1 MLLPKALIP
10 ENPVTSER
18 KAYLAARI
26 AGVFLAACIAV
37 PMKANAA
44 PPPAGSLTRSID
56 VSASADAV
64 WSAIGPFCAIKDWH
78 PAIATCSEIHAPT
91 VRTLV
96 TKDGTATFVEPETAR
111 NDAKRQYTYTFASAP
126 IPVSHYM
133 ATIGV
138 TPRKPSGATIT
149 WRGTWT
155 PEPGKEKAAMDALT
169 GIYESG
175 LDALKAKF
183 AK

>member
-1 MLLPKALIP
+1 MLLPEVQTV
-10 ENPVTSER
+10 ENLAPPER
-18 KAYLAARI
+18 KAYLAARL
-26 AGVFLAACIAV
+26 AGVILAACAIL
-37 PMKANAA
+37 PLKANAA
-44 PPPAGSLTRSID
+44 PPPTGSLTRSID

-78 PAIATCSEIHAPT
+78 PAIATCSEVHAPT

-96 TKDGTATFVEPETAR
+96 TRDGNATFVEPETAR
-111 NDAKRQYTYTFASAP
+111 NDALRQYSYTFASAP
-126 IPVSHYM
+126 IPVSHYV

-169 GIYESG
+169 GIYKSG

>member
-1 MLLPKALIP
+1 MLLPKAQTIKNLAAP
-10 ENPVTSER
+10 EG
-18 KAYLAARI
+18 KAYLAARM
-26 AGVFLAACIAV
+26 AGVILAACALV
-37 PMKANAA
+37 PLKASAA
-44 PPPAGSLTRSID
+44 PPPAASLTRSID
-56 VSASADAV
+56 VSASPDTV
-64 WSAIGPFCAIKDWH
+64 WSAIGPFCAIKEWH
-78 PAIATCSEIHAPT
+78 PAIATCSEVHAPT

-96 TKDGTATFVEPETAR
+96 TKDGKATFVEPETAR
-111 NDAKRQYTYTFASAP
+111 NEAKRQYSYTFASAP
-126 IPVSHYM
+126 IPVSHYA

-149 WRGTWT
+149 WQGTWT
-155 PEPGKEKAAMDALT
+155 PEPGKEKAALDALT

>member
-1 MLLPKALIP
+1 MPPHEAWTIESP
-10 ENPVTSER
+10 AASER
-18 KAYLAARI
+18 KAWLAARC
-26 AGVFLAACIAV
+26 AGVILAACALL
-37 PMKANAA
+37 PLKAAAA

-78 PAIATCSEIHAPT
+78 PAIATCSEVHAPT

-96 TKDGTATFVEPETAR
+96 TRDGKATFVEPETAR
-111 NDAKRQYTYTFASAP
+111 DDAKRQYTYTFASAP

-138 TPRKPSGATIT
+138 MPKKTGGATIT

-155 PEPGKEKAAMDALT
+155 PEPGKEKAALDALT